1 MKSNQLL
8 TRKMGDFDVCQ
19 RTQDGMFNATA
30 LLHQWNTGSGEN
42 KEIKKFFENK
52 STQEF
57 IEALVKEENLHRQ
70 NSAYVKSKASRGQN
84 AGTWMHPIL
93 FTDFAMWLNPTFKV
107 KVLKFVTDQL
117 LKYRNDAGD
126 GYINLCSAVCSL
138 VDKTLQQNAIQTVA
152 KALNHIVYGT
162 HESNIRNS
170 KADEVHLKDMYELQ
184 SKVTGLINEG
194 FIRDYESLLNY
205 LRMLWQKKQPSFL
218 TAKIN

>member
-30 LLHQWNTGSGEN
+30 LLHQWNSANGDK
-42 KEIKKFFENK
+42 KEINKFFDNN
-52 STQEF
+52 STKEF
-57 IEALVKEENLHRQ
+57 IDALIKEENLNTQ
-70 NSAYVKSKASRGQN
+70 NSAYLKSRGKYSG
-84 AGTWMHPIL
+84 GTWMHPIL

-205 LRMLWQKKQPSFL
+205 LRILWQKKQPSFL